1 MLNESSP
8 FRRDLLTSRDRA
20 CSAVVAFVTMVT
32 VPNPTDDERIVPL
45 DAALVAGF
53 WTHCRLS
60 KSPDRDE
67 RAQADQW
74 YWAWDAVFRATRTS
88 VDGVVALLV
97 ALADAAA
104 GDLER
109 LAYLGAGPFED
120 LLRYG
125 ERPPTP
131 TILDELDRAAHDND
145 NVRLA
150 VRAMW
155 WGDNDDPRTVERF
168 TRFGPTY

>member
-1 MLNESSP
+1 MNHNEN
-8 FRRDLLTSRDRA
+8 
-20 CSAVVAFVTMVT
+20 VA
-32 VPNPTDDERIVPL
+32 NTDDDEERIVRF
-45 DAALVAGF
+45 DEALVAGF
-53 WTHCRLS
+53 WTYCRLS
-60 KSPDRDE
+60 ESEDSSDRD
-67 RAQADQW
+67 RAQAW
-74 YWAWDAVFRATRTS
+74 YWAWTAVYDATRLAA
-88 VDGVVALLV
+88 DGVVGLLV

-125 ERPPTP
+125 ERPPNA
-131 TILDELDRAAHDND
+131 TILDELEQAAQDNN

-155 WGDNDDPRTVERF
+155 WGDDDDQHTVERF